1 MPVEKGYVEMISAPQ
16 CVQACAEAAPRRVLL
31 LGGTREARLLA
42 TRLAQE
48 GSIAAI
54 LSLAGRTSAPLA
66 SELPTRVG
74 GFGGALGLK
83 RYLLEEGIDR
93 VVDATHP
100 FAEQISA
107 NAREACR
114 ALGVPLAVL
123 ARAPWRREA
132 GDRWIEVAGNAEAAC
147 ALGEEPRR
155 VFLTIGRLG
164 VKAFLAAPAHHYL
177 LRSIEPPSPE
187 ELPADAEVI
196 LARGPFAVDEEIALM
211 REKRIDIVVTK
222 NSGGAMTYA
231 KIEAARALKLP
242 VVAIAPPPAGDVM
255 RLDDID
261 AALDF
266 LRAPRA
272 T

>member
-1 MPVEKGYVEMISAPQ
+1 MISAPQ
-16 CVQACAEAAPRRVLL
+16 CVRTAPRRVLL
-31 LGGTREARLLA
+31 LGGTREARALA

-48 GSIAAI
+48 ETIATT

-83 RYLLEEGIDR
+83 RYLLEEKIDR

-132 GDRWIEVAGNAEAAC
+132 GDCWIEVAGNVEAAF
-147 ALGEEPRR
+147 ALGEAPRR

-164 VKAFLAAPAHHYL
+164 VKDFRAAPQHRYL
-177 LRSIEPPSPE
+177 LRSIDPPAPD
-187 ELPADAEVI
+187 ELPPGSEVI
-196 LARGPFAVDEEIALM
+196 LARGPFAVEDEIALM
-211 REKRIDIVVTK
+211 RAKGVEILVTK

-242 VVAIAPPPAGDVM
+242 VVVIAPPPIGDALRV
-255 RLDDID
+255 DDID

-266 LRAPRA
+266 LRAPGA